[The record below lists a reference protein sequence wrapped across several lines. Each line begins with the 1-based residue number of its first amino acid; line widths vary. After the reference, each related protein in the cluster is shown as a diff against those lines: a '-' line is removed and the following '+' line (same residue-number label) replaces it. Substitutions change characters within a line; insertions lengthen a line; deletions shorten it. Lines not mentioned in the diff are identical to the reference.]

1 MVSTHSMPVS
11 APAQDSISSDCTQK
25 HSRDPALRRLTVCN
39 SLRDIR
45 GPNGRPMRAPQ
56 LLLRGA
62 WLQHAGFQVGD
73 PVKVHVSRGRLVIE
87 PDRDRAPQAEVL
99 AKVAQVT
106 EVGLPKRDLDDLV
119 RHLRRRS
126 RSG

>member
-1 MVSTHSMPVS
+1 MVTTHSIPTP
-11 APAQDSISSDCTQK
+11 APAEDHISRDLTQK
-25 HSRDPALRRLTVCN
+25 DTREPAIRRLTVCN
-39 SLRDIR
+39 SLRDVQ
-45 GPNGRPMRAPQ
+45 GQNGRLARAPQ